1 MSVPGI
7 NNTELYAIRHATL
20 RLFERSEVGTVTNC
34 LNEEEE
40 MGIAGQVSEM

>member
-7 NNTELYAIRHATL
+7 NNTELYAIRQ
-20 RLFERSEVGTVTNC
+20 TVSNC